1 MSGLK
6 ILHKYG
12 KRVETKSQKVFEIL
26 GLIPTLAEVT
36 EEKMVGGLSATSYP
50 LSWIRLR
57 KY

>member
-12 KRVETKSQKVFEIL
+12 KRVETKSQKVFEFL

-36 EEKMVGGLSATSYP
+36 EEKLVGGLSATPYP
-50 LSWIRLR
+50 LS
-57 KY
+57 